1 MSNQPTCQL
10 VTVLHWNTWQ
20 LMLPRGAHTQLVSYQ
35 VQQVIQ
41 LQVKS
46 RTARFGG
53 DAERKTERAK
63 IGTTQSLFLNSSVF
77 LPSSVAHNQ
86 LK

>member
-20 LMLPRGAHTQLVSYQ
+20 LVLPRGAHTQLASYQ

-46 RTARFGG
+46 RKARFGG
-53 DAERKTERAK
+53 GGERKTERAK
-63 IGTTQSLFLNSSVF
+63 IGTSQSLFLNSSVF
-77 LPSSVAHNQ
+77 IPPSVANNH